1 MSREAK
7 ELFNALVEELG
18 RTEERINQRIDKSIE
33 RLEEKFDKSLMN
45 LQHEINALKLEYTTN
60 QVIVDEVSM
69 LKHRVDVLEKK
80 MA

>member
-1 MSREAK
+1 MSKEEK

-18 RTEERINQRIDKSIE
+18 KTEERINQKFD
-33 RLEEKFDKSLMN
+33 RLEEKFDKRLMN
-45 LQHEINALKLEYTTN
+45 LQHEVNALKLEYTTN

-69 LKHRVDVLEKK
+69 LKHRVDILEKK

>member
-1 MSREAK
+1 MSKEAK

-18 RTEERINQRIDKSIE
+18 KTEERINQKFN
-33 RLEEKFDKSLMN
+33 RLEEKFDKRLMN
-45 LQHEINALKLEYTTN
+45 LQHEVNALKLEYTTN

-69 LKHRVDVLEKK
+69 LKHRVDILEKK

>member
-1 MSREAK
+1 MSKEAK

-18 RTEERINQRIDKSIE
+18 RTEERINQKFD

-45 LQHEINALKLEYTTN
+45 LQHEVNALKLEYTTN

>member
-1 MSREAK
+1 MSKEEK

-18 RTEERINQRIDKSIE
+18 KTEERINQKFN
-33 RLEEKFDKSLMN
+33 RLEEKFDNRLMN
-45 LQHEINALKLEYTTN
+45 LQHEVNALKLEYTTN

-69 LKHRVDVLEKK
+69 LKHRVDILEKK